1 MLLIESTVLVVIC
14 EADKSFLS
22 GASALKSSLLNL
34 ASKKRKTKIVTDLK
48 GARKPRVKGKWV
60 FLKAKAEKP

>member
-14 EADKSFLS
+14 EAKSFLS

-34 ASKKRKTKIVTDLK
+34 ASKKRKMKIVTDLK